1 MDSPARKYVFIGLSI
16 LIGILLITRLVQ
28 LQVIQEK
35 EFGMESQKNSIKK
48 ITETPAR
55 GLMFDR
61 NGKVLVDNKPSY
73 TLTITPFQFDKNL
86 IGEISAMINEDPEYI
101 KDLLSKAKGTNRF
114 NPIKVKRDIDFKL
127 VSYIEENRERLKGV
141 NYQVESLRYY
151 PIKFKGSHIFG
162 YNSEITEKQL
172 EQQEGNYYR
181 QGDLVGSAGLERY
194 YENFL
199 RGEKGSKLISV
210 DVNGR
215 EVGPFNDGKNDVQA
229 LNGSDLYLSIDSDL
243 QEYAEKLM
251 TNKRGAI
258 IAIDPRN
265 GEILCLVSKPDY
277 DLSIFSGTPDAKS
290 IAKLFNDE
298 NKPAFNRATQTK
310 YPPGSTW
317 KMMMCF
323 AGLGSGKITT
333 TSTISC
339 GGSFQFGN
347 RVFEDHGAYG
357 SINLTKAIEVSANVF
372 FYKLSLM
379 IGLDNYYKYG
389 KMFGFGTK
397 TGIDLPFETSGLLP
411 SIGYYN
417 KIYGENKWG
426 QGLLV
431 SLGIGQGELGVS
443 PVQMVAYTSAI
454 CMDGVYNQPHFV
466 RKTYNQPTKEE
477 KELQFTQR
485 KLDFPQKWF
494 DAVKKGMYLVV
505 NGVGTAKNIRNS
517 EYTLAGKTGTAQNPN
532 GNNHSWFIGYAPY
545 EDPKIAVCVLGE
557 NAGWG
562 NQYAA
567 PIAAAI
573 MVRYLSGNNSD
584 IYNENTVV
592 KVND

>member
-1 MDSPARKYVFIGLSI
+1 MDSAVRKYVFIGFSI

-28 LQVIQEK
+28 LQIIEEK
-35 EFGMESQKNSIKK
+35 EYGKESQKNSVKK
-48 ITETPAR
+48 ITDTPAR
-55 GLMFDR
+55 GLIFDR

-73 TLTITPFQFDKNL
+73 TLTITPFQFDKSL
-86 IGEISAMINEDPEYI
+86 IGEISSLINEDPEYL
-101 KDLLSKAKGTNRF
+101 KELLSKAKGTNRF
-114 NPIKVKRDIDFKL
+114 NPIKVKRDIEFKL
-127 VSYIEENRERLKGV
+127 ISYIEENRERLKGV

-151 PIKFKGSHIFG
+151 PNKFKGSHIFG

-172 EQQEGNYYR
+172 DEQEGNYYR
-181 QGDLVGSAGLERY
+181 QGDLVGSTGLERF
-194 YENFL
+194 YENYL

-215 EVGPFNDGKNDVQA
+215 EVGPYNEGRNDIQA
-229 LNGSDLYLSIDSDL
+229 LNGSDLHLSIDSDL

-251 TNKRGAI
+251 SNKRGAI
-258 IAIDPRN
+258 IAVDPRT
-265 GEILCLVSKPDY
+265 GEILCMVSKPDY

-298 NKPAFNRATQTK
+298 NKPIFNRVTQTK

-379 IGLDNYYKYG
+379 IGIDNYYQYG

-397 TGIDLPFETSGLLP
+397 TGIDLPHETSGLLP
-411 SIGYYN
+411 SAGYYN
-417 KIYGENKWG
+417 KIYGQNKWG

-443 PVQMVAYTSAI
+443 PVQMVAYVSAI
-454 CMDGVYNQPHFV
+454 CSDGIYSQPHFV
-466 RKTYNQPTKEE
+466 KKIVNQVTKEE
-477 KELQFTQR
+477 KPIQVVQR

-505 NGVGTAKNIRNS
+505 NGIGTAKNIRNS
-517 EYTLAGKTGTAQNPN
+517 DYILSGKTGTAQNPN
-532 GNNHSWFIGYAPY
+532 GNNHSWFVGFAPY
-545 EDPKIAVCVLGE
+545 EDSKIAVCVLGE

-562 NQYAA
+562 NQFAA

-573 MVRYLSGNNSD
+573 MVRYLSGHNTD
-584 IYNENTVV
+584 IYNENVVV

>member
-1 MDSPARKYVFIGLSI
+1 LDSPVRKYVFIGVSI

-86 IGEISAMINEDPEYI
+86 IGEISTLINEDPEYV

-172 EQQEGNYYR
+172 EQQEGNYYK
-181 QGDLVGSAGLERY
+181 QGDLVGSTGLERY
-194 YENFL
+194 YENYL

-215 EVGPFNDGKNDVQA
+215 EVGPYNDGKNDVQA
-229 LNGSDLYLSIDSDL
+229 LNGSDLVLSIDSDL
-243 QEYAEKLM
+243 QEYSEKLM

-265 GEILCLVSKPDY
+265 GEILCLVSKPDF
-277 DLSIFSGTPDAKS
+277 DLSIFSGSPDAKS
-290 IAKLFNDE
+290 VAKLFNDE
-298 NKPAFNRATQTK
+298 SKPLFNRVTQTK

-317 KMMMCF
+317 KMLMSF
-323 AGLGSGKITT
+323 AGLASEKITT

-347 RVFEDHGAYG
+347 RTFEDHGAYG

-397 TGIDLPFETSGLLP
+397 TGIDLPHETSGLLP
-411 SIGYYN
+411 SVGYYN

-454 CMDGVYNQPHFV
+454 CMDGIYNQPHLV
-466 RKTYNQPTKEE
+466 RKTNNQTTKEE
-477 KELQFTQR
+477 KALQFTQK

-505 NGVGTAKNIRNS
+505 NGIGTAKNIRNS
-517 EYTLAGKTGTAQNPN
+517 EYILAGKTGTAQNPN
-532 GNNHSWFIGYAPY
+532 GNNHSWFVGYAPY
-545 EDPKIAVCVLGE
+545 GDPKIAVCVLGE

-573 MVRYLSGNNSD
+573 MVRYLSGNSSD
-584 IYNENTVV
+584 IYNENAVV